1 MLGKRKSCSKCGAP
15 VDWFKPGQFKGEV
28 DSELLDLVKQAEA
41 FMGEPVASVWVC
53 ARDACAEV
61 GFLGAVHSG
70 F

>member
-1 MLGKRKSCSKCGAP
+1 MFSTTRKSCPQCGAP
-15 VDWFKPGQFKGEV
+15 VDFFKPK
-28 DSELLDLVKQAEA
+28 DMNSELRALAKQAEA

-61 GFLGAVHSG
+61 GFFGAVHSG